1 MSGDPAAE
9 VGAFVAYHPTE
20 LILPITKALAQALR
34 LDPRRALRWA
44 AIWTVH
50 QAAQAWRDDQ
60 SQLEQLVT
68 LTTLNEL
75 LSA

>member
-1 MSGDPAAE
+1 MTGDPAAE
-9 VGAFVAYHPTE
+9 VAAFAAYHPAE
-20 LILPITKALAQALR
+20 MILPIAEALAQALG

-60 SQLEQLVT
+60 QDLEHLAASAT
-68 LTTLNEL
+68 LNDLLTT
-75 LSA
+75 

>member
-1 MSGDPAAE
+1 MTGDPAAE
-9 VGAFVAYHPTE
+9 VAGLAAYHPAE
-20 LILPITKALAQALR
+20 MILPIAEALAQALG

-60 SQLEQLVT
+60 QDLEHLAASAT
-68 LTTLNEL
+68 LNDLLTT
-75 LSA
+75 